1 MRLAVAHD
9 RAVVTDAPSPRRNL
23 LVGATA
29 LLLVLALAA
38 VAWVQTRQ
46 HRLLGESVRFQDEYL
61 QISLNQLQAEYLRLR
76 LAIDAARDHLPLRAD
91 ALQLRYDI
99 FVSRVDL
106 LDAGRSARLV
116 AGMKEYDE
124 VVGAVRAFVAQTDR
138 LLGPSPSAA
147 LDAAALDALEER
159 MAALDAPIQALVL
172 EASHAVSVRVG
183 QRYDALQEL
192 NRSAIALTLLLSL
205 VSLGFA
211 AIALGQ
217 LRRLDTRRRALE
229 ALAGELRAAR
239 GAAESASRAKS
250 AFLANM
256 SHELRTPFQG
266 LLGMLE
272 LLDQGALDSAQRR
285 QLVVAR
291 DAASHLLAVLDDV
304 LDISRL
310 EAGTLTL
317 QSEPVA
323 PRDLLADVRALMA
336 PAADRKHLSFET
348 RCDASVPARMRLDGL
363 RVRQVLFNLLS
374 NAIKFTERG
383 GVLIEA
389 AVRDGELV
397 IAVADTGIGM
407 DEATRALLFQRFS
420 QGDDSTSRRY
430 GGTGL
435 GLEISRSLARMMGGD
450 ITVQSAPGAG
460 SRFELRLPVADAVAA
475 EPVRAAEPGV
485 PAFSVRGA
493 EACVPA
499 RALAATQRLRL
510 LVAEDNEVNREV
522 LAAMI
527 DGLGQEAH
535 FAQDGREALDA
546 AASQDFDLVLMD
558 LHMPGMDGIEAA
570 RAIRA
575 LEGGRSR
582 VPIAALTADA
592 FDDTRERCMAA
603 GMDAFLP
610 KPVSV
615 EALARLIAAQ
625 AAT

>member
-485 PAFSVRGA
+485 PA
-493 EACVPA
+493 

>member
-239 GAAESASRAKS
+239 GAAESASRAKC

-485 PAFSVRGA
+485 PA
-493 EACVPA
+493 

>member
-183 QRYDALQEL
+183 QRYDAMQEL

-485 PAFSVRGA
+485 PA
-493 EACVPA
+493 

>member
-1 MRLAVAHD
+1 M
-9 RAVVTDAPSPRRNL
+9 TDAPSPRRNL

-38 VAWVQTRQ
+38 VAWVQSRQ

-76 LAIDAARDHLPLRAD
+76 LAIDAARDHPSLRAD

-116 AGMKEYDE
+116 ADMKEYNE
-124 VVGAVRAFVAQTDR
+124 VVAAVRAFVAQTDR
-138 LLGPSPSAA
+138 LLGPSPSET
-147 LDAAALDALEER
+147 LDVAALDALEER

-172 EASHAVSVRVG
+172 EASHAVSARVG

-217 LRRLDTRRRALE
+217 LRRLDARRRALE

-272 LLDQGALDSAQRR
+272 LLDQGTSLDAAQRR

-323 PRDLLADVRALMA
+323 PRELLADVRALMT
-336 PAADRKHLSFET
+336 PAADRKQLILET

-407 DEATRALLFQRFS
+407 DEATRARLFQRFS

-475 EPVRAAEPGV
+475 EPARAQEP
-485 PAFSVRGA
+485 P
-493 EACVPA
+493 VPA

-558 LHMPGMDGIEAA
+558 LHMPGMDGIEAT

-625 AAT
+625 TAAQAAT

>member
-485 PAFSVRGA
+485 PA
-493 EACVPA
+493 

-510 LVAEDNEVNREV
+510 RVAEDNEVNREV

>member
-1 MRLAVAHD
+1 
-9 RAVVTDAPSPRRNL
+9 VTDAPSPRRNL

-76 LAIDAARDHLPLRAD
+76 LAIDAARDQPPLRAD

-116 AGMKEYDE
+116 AGMNEYDE

-138 LLGPSPSAA
+138 LLGPNPSAV
-147 LDAAALDALEER
+147 LDAAALDGLEER

-217 LRRLDTRRRALE
+217 LRRLDTRRRTLE
-229 ALAGELRAAR
+229 TLAGELRAAR

-272 LLDQGALDSAQRR
+272 LLDQGALDAAQRR

-323 PRDLLADVRALMA
+323 PRELLADVRALMA

-383 GVLIEA
+383 GVLIES

-407 DEATRALLFQRFS
+407 DEATRARLFQRFS

-475 EPVRAAEPGV
+475 EPVRAAEP
-485 PAFSVRGA
+485 R
-493 EACVPA
+493 VPA

-575 LEGGRSR
+575 LGGGRSR

>member
-229 ALAGELRAAR
+229 ALSGELRAAR

-485 PAFSVRGA
+485 PA
-493 EACVPA
+493 

>member
-1 MRLAVAHD
+1 
-9 RAVVTDAPSPRRNL
+9 
-23 LVGATA
+23 
-29 LLLVLALAA
+29 

-485 PAFSVRGA
+485 PA
-493 EACVPA
+493 

>member
-1 MRLAVAHD
+1 M
-9 RAVVTDAPSPRRNL
+9 
-23 LVGATA
+23 
-29 LLLVLALAA
+29 LLVLALAA
-38 VAWVQTRQ
+38 VAWVQARQ

-76 LAIDAARDHLPLRAD
+76 IAIDDARAHESSSPQ

-106 LDAGRSARLV
+106 LEAGRTARLV
-116 AGMKEYDE
+116 ANMKEYE
-124 VVGAVRAFVAQTDR
+124 QVVGEVRDFVAHTDR
-138 LLGPSPSAA
+138 LLGPQPSAT
-147 LDAAALDALEER
+147 LDATALAGLEER

-172 EASHAVSVRVG
+172 EASHAVSQRVG
-183 QRYDALQEL
+183 QRYDTLQEL
-192 NRSAIALTLLLSL
+192 NRTAISLTVLLSL

-217 LRRLDTRRRALE
+217 LRRLDARRRALE
-229 ALAGELRAAR
+229 ALAGELHAAR
-239 GAAESASRAKS
+239 GVAESASRAKT

-272 LLDQGALDSAQRR
+272 LLGRGTLDAAQQRR
-285 QLVVAR
+285 LGVAR
-291 DAASHLLAVLDDV
+291 DAGSHLLEVLDDL

-317 QSEPVA
+317 QSEAVA
-323 PRDLLADVRALMA
+323 LGELLAESRALMA
-336 PAADRKHLSFET
+336 PAADRKQLDFEL
-348 RCDASVPARMRLDGL
+348 RCGASVPQHLRLDRL

-383 GVLIEA
+383 GVLLEA
-389 AVRDGELV
+389 SVHDGTLV
-397 IAVADTGIGM
+397 IAVSDTGIGM
-407 DEATRALLFQRFS
+407 DEATLARLFQRFS

-435 GLEISRSLARMMGGD
+435 GLEISRNLARMMGGD
-450 ITVQSAPGAG
+450 ITVSSAAGAG
-460 SRFELRLPVADAVAA
+460 SRFELRLP
-475 EPVRAAEPGV
+475 
-485 PAFSVRGA
+485 A
-493 EACVPA
+493 EAVDAPPA
-499 RALAATQRLRL
+499 AAPAPSPATAPPTLRQRLRL

-527 DGLGQEAH
+527 ATLGHEAQ
-535 FAQDGREALDA
+535 FANDGREALDVA
-546 AASQDFDLVLMD
+546 AVQDFDLVLMD
-558 LHMPGMDGIEAA
+558 LHMPGMDGIQAT

-575 LEGGRSR
+575 LDGTRSR
-582 VPIAALTADA
+582 VSIAALTADA
-592 FDDTRERCMAA
+592 FDDTRERCIDA
-603 GMDAFLP
+603 GMDDFLT

-615 EALARLIAAQ
+615 DALARLLASAA
-625 AAT
+625 AR

>member
-1 MRLAVAHD
+1 
-9 RAVVTDAPSPRRNL
+9 VTDAPSPRRNL

-138 LLGPSPSAA
+138 LLGQSPSAA

-485 PAFSVRGA
+485 PA
-493 EACVPA
+493 

>member
-460 SRFELRLPVADAVAA
+460 SRFEFRQPVADAVAA
-475 EPVRAAEPGV
+475 EPVRAAEPG
-485 PAFSVRGA
+485 
-493 EACVPA
+493 VPA